1 MAKKKSYM
9 DRKRVLNEGI
19 LSWTMDKVYKFFYL
33 NPDLKKSK
41 KVNKSIQ
48 KLNKSVSEF
57 QAAVNDELKA
67 RGSKERVKIKPYS
80 AKDLLSGRK

>member
-19 LSWTMDKVYKFFYL
+19 LSWTIDKVYKFFYL
-33 NPDLKKSK
+33 NPALKKSK

>member
-33 NPDLKKSK
+33 NPALKKSK

>member
-1 MAKKKSYM
+1 
-9 DRKRVLNEGI
+9 
-19 LSWTMDKVYKFFYL
+19 MDKLYQFFYL
-33 NPDLKKSK
+33 NPALKKSK